1 MVHTVSPAL
10 RMRGCHGL
18 SVSERPFVAR
28 LPEQAQHF
36 GRMALEVVPVPPLEE
51 QHAAADQHA
60 EHDDGAEGR
69 NILPGHEAIEKPQPQ
84 NAGLFVE
91 ILHRD

>member
-1 MVHTVSPAL
+1 MHAAVTQLVQHCQDRPHSMALREMARMGRAAGRWFIRFHPAL

-36 GRMALEVVPVPPLEE
+36 GRMALEVVLDTTTGR
-51 QHAAADQHA
+51 AACS
-60 EHDDGAEGR
+60 R
-69 NILPGHEAIEKPQPQ
+69 
-84 NAGLFVE
+84 
-91 ILHRD
+91 